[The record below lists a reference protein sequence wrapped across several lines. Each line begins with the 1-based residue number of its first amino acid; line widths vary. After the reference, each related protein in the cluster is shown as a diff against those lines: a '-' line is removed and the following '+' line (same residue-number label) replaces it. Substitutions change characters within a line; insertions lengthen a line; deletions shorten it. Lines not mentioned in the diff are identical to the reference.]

1 MTQFEA
7 KTPSNSTIETMG
19 ARHFR
24 FRTFILFYTTIFSC
38 LLTLVTS
45 WVTLSQKFP
54 KQFSLLAT
62 KQLTAVGLAGVSG
75 NEVKSVKQAVL
86 TACQDYEVDVC
97 WKDLIIW
104 ETPLET
110 YIYGATGRVLLLQA
124 CNDETKA
131 LEEDVSFAISQ
142 ELDQLIYNNP
152 PLLSQPIMI
161 SIQTDIYRD
170 EASIRKALVSAI
182 ASQVTE
188 YEMAVPLCY
197 NPKIS
202 TQCIPSIHVEVDGAY
217 IQDLNGKSVW
227 DTSTILVF
235 DDFVSKDLLRR
246 LRNVVLGIVDDD
258 DEGSSAWNDM
268 KQGPDPRR
276 WTRGGLVDIPDNKDD
291 ETEGRCWGLTPQE
304 ISQLC
309 FHHHDAL
316 QEFETLL
323 ASTFPQFTLMRLP
336 EAVLGESVSP
346 LTANAATFGDT
357 FDQHID
363 ADPALT
369 PPSPWTD
376 VYGRYPNRCKGKPRF
391 MSCLVYMN
399 EKWNCDDWGAPTRFW
414 DVATD
419 TAFDVQAIPGRVVL
433 MDQDITHSVVAPF
446 EAAGKRPRYSLVWK
460 LILHP
465 KQHGQDMTN
474 LCYCTIEQ
482 QWPRP
487 LLIGSANAGN
497 EQTTC

>member
-1 MTQFEA
+1 
-7 KTPSNSTIETMG
+7 
-19 ARHFR
+19 
-24 FRTFILFYTTIFSC
+24 
-38 LLTLVTS
+38 
-45 WVTLSQKFP
+45 
-54 KQFSLLAT
+54 
-62 KQLTAVGLAGVSG
+62 
-75 NEVKSVKQAVL
+75 
-86 TACQDYEVDVC
+86 
-97 WKDLIIW
+97 
-104 ETPLET
+104 
-110 YIYGATGRVLLLQA
+110 
-124 CNDETKA
+124 
-131 LEEDVSFAISQ
+131 
-142 ELDQLIYNNP
+142 
-152 PLLSQPIMI
+152 MI

-188 YEMAVPLCY
+188 YEMAVPLSY

-235 DDFVSKDLLRR
+235 DDFISKDLLRR
-246 LRNVVLGIVDDD
+246 LRNVVLGIDDD
-258 DEGSSAWNDM
+258 DDGSSAWNDM

-357 FDQHID
+357 FDHHID

-369 PPSPWTD
+369 PPSRGP
-376 VYGRYPNRCKGKPRF
+376 
-391 MSCLVYMN
+391 MSM
-399 EKWNCDDWGAPTRFW
+399 DDIPI
-414 DVATD
+414 VAKENQD
-419 TAFDVQAIPGRVVL
+419 SCRVL
-433 MDQDITHSVVAPF
+433 ST
-446 EAAGKRPRYSLVWK
+446 
-460 LILHP
+460 
-465 KQHGQDMTN
+465 
-474 LCYCTIEQ
+474 
-482 QWPRP
+482 
-487 LLIGSANAGN
+487 
-497 EQTTC
+497 